1 MNDHVVVFGFE
12 RKREARRNFAE
23 ILEGT
28 EKFYERL
35 LKCNVSHSSNG
46 IQLKYDKYG
55 ILLCTHW
62 YLVLWRHNFK
72 IMLLELLYFCDD
84 IKIPYSA
91 LFA

>member
-28 EKFYERL
+28 EKFYERI

-55 ILLCTHW
+55 ILKCTNMTNME
-62 YLVLWRHNFK
+62 Y
-72 IMLLELLYFCDD
+72 
-84 IKIPYSA
+84 
-91 LFA
+91 